1 MNSQQDFMSVQWMCA
16 PGVRTIFGI
25 VFLGILISG
34 CRSYG
39 GYGTEEATY
48 QQILEAHQVFE
59 EELSRKQA
67 DLRGLE
73 QAAASAEGLETAAG
87 QFAQLVQ
94 GHEAILAEHS
104 ILISDLSADSD
115 YRTLHRVFGAIV
127 TQHNTIRSQYEDLI
141 ATVAQTQSPQ
151 ADSVVQVQRPYSL
164 IPPYYRR
171 VSEKQKDLTMNEV
184 LAQARTGAQSISGF
198 ATSGADTTTRSST
211 LNMSTGADSVAA
223 GQEDPERQEP

>member
-1 MNSQQDFMSVQWMCA
+1 MCA

-25 VFLGILISG
+25 VVIGVLIAG

-73 QAAASAEGLETAAG
+73 QAAAGAEGLGTVAG
-87 QFAQLVQ
+87 QYAQLVR
-94 GHEAILAEHS
+94 GHEAILAEHTDM
-104 ILISDLSADSD
+104 IAELSEDSE
-115 YRTLHRVFGAIV
+115 YRKLHRVFGAIV
-127 TQHNTIRSQYEDLI
+127 SQQNTIRSQYRGLI
-141 ATVAQTQSPQ
+141 ASISQMQSPQ
-151 ADSVVQVQRPYSL
+151 VDSTMQVQRPYSL

-171 VSEKQKDLTMNEV
+171 VGEKQKDFTMNEV
-184 LAQARTGAQSISGF
+184 LAQARTGARSVSRYEALGP
-198 ATSGADTTTRSST
+198 DTTTGSPTLDVST
-211 LNMSTGADSVAA
+211 NRDSVAA